1 MKKANYCVAIV
12 FILLSGFVFF
22 QVSGF
27 QQTLI
32 ADDYVGA
39 AFFPE
44 LLAWGTIVLAVLLGW
59 LNFRN
64 KFQEDSRSLSDLFPK
79 EILTALEGL
88 TVLCAYVLL
97 LEPLGF
103 ILATIALN
111 IALLLLFRVRS
122 LITLA
127 VFPVSISVIVYLV
140 FCKALVVPLPEGLFY
155 F

>member
-1 MKKANYCVAIV
+1 MKKANYFIAVV
-12 FILLSGFVFF
+12 FILLSAFVFL
-22 QVSGF
+22 QISGF

-44 LLAWGTIVLAVLLGW
+44 LLAWGTIALAVLLAR
-59 LNFRN
+59 LNYAD
-64 KFQEDSRSLSDLFPK
+64 KVQEDSRSLSDLFPK
-79 EILTALEGL
+79 EIRTVLEGL
-88 TVLCAYVLL
+88 AILCVYVLL

-122 LITLA
+122 LVTLA
-127 VFPVSISVIVYLV
+127 VFPVSISVLVYLV

>member
-1 MKKANYCVAIV
+1 MKKANYFVAVV
-12 FILLSGFVFF
+12 FVLLSAFVFL
-22 QVSGF
+22 QISGF

-44 LLAWGTIVLAVLLGW
+44 LLAWGTIGLAVLLVR
-59 LNFRN
+59 LNYGDKFR
-64 KFQEDSRSLSDLFPK
+64 EDSRTLSDLFPK

-88 TVLCAYVLL
+88 AILCVYVLL

-103 ILATIALN
+103 ILATIVLN
-111 IALLLLFRVRS
+111 IALLLLFRVRN
-122 LITLA
+122 LITLT
-127 VFPVSISVIVYLV
+127 VFPVSISLLVYLV

>member
-59 LNFRN
+59 LNFKN
-64 KFQEDSRSLSDLFPK
+64 
-79 EILTALEGL
+79 
-88 TVLCAYVLL
+88 
-97 LEPLGF
+97 
-103 ILATIALN
+103 
-111 IALLLLFRVRS
+111 
-122 LITLA
+122 
-127 VFPVSISVIVYLV
+127 
-140 FCKALVVPLPEGLFY
+140 
-155 F
+155 